1 MARAVALV
9 ALRPTIEP
17 QEVTIMARKP
27 TIKTPKVEYVRNRC
41 QKNRKLLAMSAW
53 GQTRKSA
60 EATGMSVPGGRADLI
75 FERLEV
81 CL

>member
-53 GQTRKSA
+53 GHNSPYA
-60 EATGMSVPGGRADLI
+60 GGVSFVRT
-75 FERLEV
+75 
-81 CL
+81 